1 MTMRYALI
9 CLDRPNALQTRVENR
24 PAHLEHLQSTGVVE
38 QAGPFIDAAGQMCGS
53 LIILNVGTKAEAEAW
68 AAADPYAKA
77 GLFASVMIQE
87 WKRVIG

>member
-1 MTMRYALI
+1 MRYALI
-9 CLDRPNALQTRVENR
+9 CIDKPNALQTRTDNR
-24 PAHLEHLQSTGVVE
+24 AAHLAYIQETGVVE

-53 LIILNVGTKAEAEAW
+53 LLILDVASKTAADAW

-77 GLFASVMIQE
+77 GLFQSVMVQE

>member
-24 PAHLEHLQSTGVVE
+24 PAHLDHLQTSGVVE

-53 LIILNVGTKAEAEAW
+53 LIVLNVDSRAEAEAW
-68 AAADPYAKA
+68 AAADPYARA

>member
-9 CLDRPNALQTRVENR
+9 CLDKPNALQTRVDNR
-24 PAHLEHLQSTGVVE
+24 EAHLDHIRASGVVE

-53 LIILNVGTKAEAEAW
+53 LIILTVGSKAEAEAW
-68 AAADPYAKA
+68 AAADPYARA
-77 GLFASVMIQE
+77 GLFQSVMIQE

>member
-9 CLDRPNALQTRVENR
+9 CLDKPEALQTRIENR

-53 LIILNVGTKAEAEAW
+53 LIVLNVGSKAEAEAW

-77 GLFASVMIQE
+77 GLFQSVMIQE

>member
-1 MTMRYALI
+1 MRFALI
-9 CLDRPNALQTRVENR
+9 CLDKPNALQTRVENR

-53 LIILNVGTKAEAEAW
+53 LIILGVASRAEAEAW

-77 GLFASVMIQE
+77 GLFQSVMIQE

>member
-1 MTMRYALI
+1 MRYALI
-9 CLDRPNALQTRVENR
+9 CLDKPNALQTRVENR
-24 PAHLEHLQSTGVVE
+24 PAQLEHLQSTGVVE

-53 LIILNVGTKAEAEAW
+53 LIVLNVGSKAEAEAW
-68 AAADPYAKA
+68 AAADPYAQA

>member
-9 CLDRPNALQTRVENR
+9 CLDKPNALQTRVENR
-24 PAHLEHLQSTGVVE
+24 AAHLAYIQDTGVVE

-53 LIILNVGTKAEAEAW
+53 LLILGVGSKAEAEAW
-68 AAADPYAKA
+68 AANDPYAKG
-77 GLFASVMIQE
+77 GLFQSVMVQE

>member
-9 CLDRPNALQTRVENR
+9 CIDKPNALQTRVENR
-24 PAHLEHLQSTGVVE
+24 SAHLAYIQETGVVE

-53 LIILNVGTKAEAEAW
+53 LIILGVASKAEADAW
-68 AAADPYAKA
+68 VAGDPYGKA
-77 GLFASVMIQE
+77 GLFASVMVQE

>member
-1 MTMRYALI
+1 MRFALI
-9 CLDRPNALQTRVENR
+9 CLDKPNALQTRVENR
-24 PAHLEHLQSTGVVE
+24 PAHLDHLQSSGVVE

-53 LIILNVGTKAEAEAW
+53 LIVLGVASRAEAEAW

-77 GLFASVMIQE
+77 GLFSSVMIQE

>member
-1 MTMRYALI
+1 MTMRFALI
-9 CLDRPNALQTRVENR
+9 CLDKPNALQTRVENR
-24 PAHLEHLQSTGVVE
+24 SAHLEHLNTSGVVE

-77 GLFASVMIQE
+77 GLFQSVMIQE

>member
-1 MTMRYALI
+1 MRYALI
-9 CLDRPNALQTRVENR
+9 CLDKPNALQTRVENR

-53 LIILNVGTKAEAEAW
+53 LIVLNVGSKAEAEAW
-68 AAADPYAKA
+68 AAADPYAQA

-87 WKRVIG
+87 WTRVIG

>member
-1 MTMRYALI
+1 MRFALI
-9 CLDRPNALQTRVENR
+9 CLDKPNALQTRVENR
-24 PAHLEHLQSTGVVE
+24 AAHLAHIEASGVVE

-53 LIILNVGTKAEAEAW
+53 LIILGVGSYDDANAW
-68 AAADPYAKA
+68 AAADPYARA

>member
-1 MTMRYALI
+1 MMMRYALI
-9 CLDRPNALQTRVENR
+9 CLDKPNALQTRVENR

-53 LIILNVGTKAEAEAW
+53 LIILNVGSKAEAEAW

>member
-1 MTMRYALI
+1 MRYALI
-9 CLDRPNALQTRVENR
+9 CLDKPNALQTRVENR

-53 LIILNVGTKAEAEAW
+53 LIVLNVDSKAEAEAW

>member
-1 MTMRYALI
+1 MTMRFALI

-24 PAHLEHLQSTGVVE
+24 AAHLEHIQTSGVVE

-53 LIILNVGTKAEAEAW
+53 LIILGVATRAEAEAW
-68 AAADPYAKA
+68 AAADPYARA

>member
-9 CLDRPNALQTRVENR
+9 CLDKANALQTRVENR
-24 PAHLEHLQSTGVVE
+24 AAHLAYIQETGVVE

-53 LIILNVGTKAEAEAW
+53 LLILGVASKSEAEAW
-68 AAADPYAKA
+68 ATNDPYAKA
-77 GLFASVMIQE
+77 GLFQSVMVQE